1 MVANQHPAGLNPLQR
16 FRQAGAILRGT
27 SRASN
32 PAWYESALDLD
43 LQLHLRVD
51 GSAVESFLYDRKVK
65 AWSPGPVFDE
75 ACATDPALIPA
86 FAAQVLST
94 ARGAGASSI
103 GVVLHLADEFA
114 TSELKPELDNPG
126 ALAELRGTIADDP
139 KAVLDDASV
148 SAADSSWRL
157 IPYPAAGSEAIANSA
172 EPVMNRTPIL
182 RASPL
187 AAPADSTAAD
197 AALIGVA
204 PLGSARAQAYAGR
217 PLASALG

>member
-1 MVANQHPAGLNPLQR
+1 MVANQHPAILNPLQR

-114 TSELKPELDNPG
+114 TSELKPELDGYRDFCQYRENE
-126 ALAELRGTIADDP
+126 ATLRGNKVSREDW
-139 KAVLDDASV
+139 LASKRRQV
-148 SAADSSWRL
+148 WLCIRRRQDERRRSGSRYSATD
-157 IPYPAAGSEAIANSA
+157 
-172 EPVMNRTPIL
+172 PIL
-182 RASPL
+182 RYS
-187 AAPADSTAAD
+187 
-197 AALIGVA
+197 
-204 PLGSARAQAYAGR
+204 Y
-217 PLASALG
+217 